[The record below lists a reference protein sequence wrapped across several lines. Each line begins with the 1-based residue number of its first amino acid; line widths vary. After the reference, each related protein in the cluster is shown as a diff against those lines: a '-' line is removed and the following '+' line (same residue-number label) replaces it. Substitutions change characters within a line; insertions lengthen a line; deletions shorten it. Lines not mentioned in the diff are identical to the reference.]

1 MNYSIVFT
9 KKALKELKKLDKYT
23 VSLITGWLRKNIE
36 GCTDPRIH
44 GKGLTSNRSGEW
56 RYRVGNYRVIAEI
69 KDEQVIVLVVA
80 IGHRSNIY
88 EKQ

>member
-9 KKALKELKKLDKYT
+9 KKALKELKKFDKYT
-23 VSLITGWLRKNIE
+23 ASLITGWLRKNIE

>member
-23 VSLITGWLRKNIE
+23 ASLIIGWLRKNIE

>member
-1 MNYSIVFT
+1 MNYSITFS
-9 KKALKELKKLDKYT
+9 KKALKQLKKLDKYT
-23 VSLITGWLRKNIE
+23 ASLIIGWLRKNIE
-36 GCTDPRIH
+36 GCADPRIH

>member
-1 MNYSIVFT
+1 MNYSIIFS
-9 KKALKELKKLDKYT
+9 KKALKQLKKLDKYT
-23 VSLITGWLRKNIE
+23 ASLITGWLRKNIE
-36 GCTDPRIH
+36 GCTDPRQY

-88 EKQ
+88 EKH

>member
-9 KKALKELKKLDKYT
+9 KQALKELKKLDKHT
-23 VSLITGWLRKNIE
+23 ASLITGWLRKNIE

>member
-1 MNYSIVFT
+1 
-9 KKALKELKKLDKYT
+9 LDKYT
-23 VSLITGWLRKNIE
+23 ASLITGWLRKNIE
-36 GCTDPRIH
+36 GCTDPRQY

>member
-1 MNYSIVFT
+1 MNYNIIFS
-9 KKALKELKKLDKYT
+9 KKALKQLKKLDKHT
-23 VSLITGWLRKNIE
+23 ASLITGWLRKNIE
-36 GCTDPRIH
+36 GCADPRQY

>member
-23 VSLITGWLRKNIE
+23 TSLITGWLRKNIE

-69 KDEQVIVLVVA
+69 KDEKVIVLVVA

>member
-1 MNYSIVFT
+1 MA
-9 KKALKELKKLDKYT
+9 K
-23 VSLITGWLRKNIE
+23 KNIE

-80 IGHRSNIY
+80 MGHRSNIY